1 MEFIEIWAARVK
13 AKNLTKGEDL
23 GREYEM
29 CVAEYPELR
38 KKDGVFYTPAYITTY
53 IIEETLGVLCR
64 EKEAELDI
72 LTDENLSLQALDAY
86 RNWLFTVTVL
96 DPACGSGA
104 FLNQVLNFLLA
115 EHSRLD
121 ERRSSL
127 QGMPILRGN
136 YVDTILKNNIYGV
149 DLNDEAVGIA
159 KLSLWLRTAERGQKL
174 SDLSENIVAG
184 NSLVDDKKI
193 SNRAFN
199 WQKAF
204 PKVFKNGGFDM
215 VVGNPPYVDIKA
227 LDNELVKYLF
237 KQYNTTEN
245 RINLYSVF
253 IEKGYSLVKEN
264 GFLSFINPN
273 SILMNSS
280 YSKIRTLLREDVT
293 KIVKLPDNV
302 FPDAQVETI
311 IFEVRKGIKC
321 ETVEILPYLKN
332 ERIEEIDNTRL
343 ITLEKKT
350 WSDTFNIYA
359 GNSILDILNKIEKNN
374 TQLIDLVDITLGIT
388 PYDKYKGHS
397 EMTIKNR
404 DFHSKDKKDSTYQP
418 LITGENIT
426 RYYVKT
432 KINEYIKYGDWLG
445 AKREERFF
453 TEPRILIRQ
462 IISGNPGRIYASY
475 TDEIYYFT
483 QIGFG
488 IIPKKENL
496 IDVKYLLVILNS
508 NLMNFYH
515 KYKFLDIEKNLFQK
529 ILIANCKQF
538 PIKNISTKEQ
548 QPFIDLANE
557 MLLLNKEIEVI
568 INKFTTHLTLV
579 FPNKLEISKKIR
591 FKSGA
596 CY

>member
-121 ERRSSL
+121 ERRSSF

-204 PKVFKNGGFDM
+204 QEMQLKIQDLQAKIAKNDAKI
-215 VVGNPPYVDIKA
+215 D
-227 LDNELVKYLF
+227 DLVY
-237 KQYNTTEN
+237 
-245 RINLYSVF
+245 
-253 IEKGYSLVKEN
+253 
-264 GFLSFINPN
+264 
-273 SILMNSS
+273 
-280 YSKIRTLLREDVT
+280 KIYDLTD
-293 KIVKLPDNV
+293 
-302 FPDAQVETI
+302 
-311 IFEVRKGIKC
+311 
-321 ETVEILPYLKN
+321 
-332 ERIEEIDNTRL
+332 EEIA
-343 ITLEKKT
+343 I
-350 WSDTFNIYA
+350 
-359 GNSILDILNKIEKNN
+359 
-374 TQLIDLVDITLGIT
+374 
-388 PYDKYKGHS
+388 
-397 EMTIKNR
+397 
-404 DFHSKDKKDSTYQP
+404 
-418 LITGENIT
+418 ITG
-426 RYYVKT
+426 K
-432 KINEYIKYGDWLG
+432 
-445 AKREERFF
+445 
-453 TEPRILIRQ
+453 
-462 IISGNPGRIYASY
+462 
-475 TDEIYYFT
+475 
-483 QIGFG
+483 
-488 IIPKKENL
+488 
-496 IDVKYLLVILNS
+496 
-508 NLMNFYH
+508 
-515 KYKFLDIEKNLFQK
+515 
-529 ILIANCKQF
+529 
-538 PIKNISTKEQ
+538 
-548 QPFIDLANE
+548 
-557 MLLLNKEIEVI
+557 
-568 INKFTTHLTLV
+568 
-579 FPNKLEISKKIR
+579 
-591 FKSGA
+591 
-596 CY
+596 